1 MQPLTVTV
9 DVFEVEFRAWSIA
22 ILCNNGLLL
31 EANEQN
37 YYAVVIVKIIA
48 GCTENQGS
56 WPWTNWQL
64 SMYIS
69 SAKCMEISNVQ

>member
-22 ILCNNGLLL
+22 ILCKNGLLL

-37 YYAVVIVKIIA
+37 YYAVVIVKRIA

-56 WPWTNWQL
+56 WLQADWQHIVCFY
-64 SMYIS
+64 SVKWKY
-69 SAKCMEISNVQ
+69 